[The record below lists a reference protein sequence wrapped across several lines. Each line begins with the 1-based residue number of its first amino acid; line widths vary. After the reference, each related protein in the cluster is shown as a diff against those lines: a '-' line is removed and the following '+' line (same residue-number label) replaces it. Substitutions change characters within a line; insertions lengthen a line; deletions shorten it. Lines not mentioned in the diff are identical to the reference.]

1 MLWIPLKEVKK
12 GIPCHAEKG
21 INLFF
26 LYLDVLVEQ
35 IAKYKEQFVQAVQEV
50 CLDFMSVKLST
61 RKYLWR
67 WVNVE
72 GAKKVIFYS
81 LPFGQAEANIY

>member
-1 MLWIPLKEVKK
+1 MNPSERSEVKK
-12 GIPCHAEKG
+12 RIPCHAEKG
-21 INLFF
+21 VYLLF

-50 CLDFMSVKLST
+50 CLDFMSVKLPM

-67 WVNVE
+67 WTNV
-72 GAKKVIFYS
+72 V
-81 LPFGQAEANIY
+81 